1 MGLTKPSSR
10 LSKKGLQD
18 VAITTPASFK
28 GSSIPKKVPSHKAI
42 GNKKAG
48 IARAKA
54 SGRSNNVS
62 TPPTESH
69 PISHSMQNAYITD
82 AMTTNQLNINENI
95 SEINGLSKIGD
106 DRTTSLGVLSILN
119 GNQE

>member
-62 TPPTESH
+62 TSPHRVSLHFSFDAERVYHRCHDDESAEH
-69 PISHSMQNAYITD
+69 
-82 AMTTNQLNINENI
+82 
-95 SEINGLSKIGD
+95 
-106 DRTTSLGVLSILN
+106 
-119 GNQE
+119 